1 MLPESESVLPERSGG
16 AEADGT
22 GDPNVVSCPNIRF
35 RMRLMQC
42 NISYMCPTCILYA
55 CSTSCRITLASNIM
69 QSNTTKRPEMQS
81 HGAAAEHVL
90 RAPVDEAAHVRKWR
104 K

>member
-42 NISYMCPTCILYA
+42 NISYMCPTCILYV
-55 CSTSCRITLASNIM
+55 SYTYPYTYSSRTLSGNIHM
-69 QSNTTKRPEMQS
+69 KAWLGIRTN
-81 HGAAAEHVL
+81 
-90 RAPVDEAAHVRKWR
+90 
-104 K
+104 